1 MHVLVSGG
9 TGFIGKPLVER
20 LLSLGHSVTVVS
32 RTPAKV
38 ERMFDGKAAACAI
51 EALPDAFDGVINLAG
66 ASLDQRWTA
75 KHKKVLIDSRVET
88 TEALRKAA
96 EERGATA
103 FISSSAIGYY
113 GDRGEEDCTEE
124 SAPGSDFLAEIC
136 IKWEAAAKS
145 DKLRVALVRT
155 GVVLHHSGGALG
167 AMLPIFK
174 WFLGGRL
181 GSGRQY
187 WSWIHLEDIVRLFV
201 WALESPDVQ
210 GALNGSAPNPVTNRE
225 FTKVLA
231 KAVHRPVSLP
241 VPGFSLRLLY
251 GEMAD
256 MLLNGQKV
264 LPSRT
269 QALGFSFEYDKL
281 EEALK
286 TAIRT

>member
-20 LLSLGHSVTVVS
+20 LLTLGHSVTVVS

-38 ERMFDGKAAACAI
+38 GRMFGDKPAACSI
-51 EALPDAFDGVINLAG
+51 DALPDAFDGVINLAG
-66 ASLDQRWTA
+66 ASLDQRWTS
-75 KHKKVLIDSRVET
+75 KYKKVLVESRVRATET
-88 TEALRKAA
+88 LRKAA

-113 GDRGEEDCTEE
+113 GDRGEEACTED
-124 SAPGSDFLAEIC
+124 SAPGSDFLADIC
-136 IKWEAAAKS
+136 IQWEAAAAS

-187 WSWIHLEDIVRLFV
+187 WSWIHLDDIVRLFI
-201 WALESPDVQ
+201 WALENNDVR
-210 GALNGSAPNPVTNRE
+210 GPLNGSALNPVTNRK
-225 FTKVLA
+225 FTKTLA

-241 VPGFSLRLLY
+241 VPGFALRLLY

-269 QALGFSFEYDKL
+269 RSLGFSFDYDTLK
-281 EEALK
+281 EALES
-286 TAIRT
+286 AIGS